1 MYDYDGLCDRI
12 GQVACAPLVV
22 GGLESAESEPG
33 GCLAVETG
41 GTATAGKIVS
51 FSEAVFASRT
61 VSDKAAKISKFTV
74 EFEFCEQSMNILD
87 SCLV

>member
-1 MYDYDGLCDRI
+1 
-12 GQVACAPLVV
+12 
-22 GGLESAESEPG
+22 
-33 GCLAVETG
+33 VETG